1 MAVTVWPAPMSPA
14 STLSSLKVF
23 TAQHARLVADQ
34 AVLGHQ
40 RRIEFDLDFYVV
52 GNREHGG

>member
-1 MAVTVWPAPMSPA
+1 
-14 STLSSLKVF
+14 LKVF
-23 TAQHARLVADQ
+23 TAQHARLLADQ